1 MEEASP
7 VELILAHQARLD
19 AINGG
24 SEPEPRN
31 ALEYLQDVYKGRRPP
46 DAWRMRAAMAALPF
60 ETPKLSATA
69 LSFPGDFAQTLERA
83 ILRSG
88 VKMPRTIDAEALPQ
102 PE

>member
-1 MEEASP
+1 MERGLCAFERAM
-7 VELILAHQARLD
+7 
-19 AINGG
+19 NGG
-24 SEPEPRN
+24 RLVAEEEPTN
-31 ALEYLQDVYKGRRPP
+31 ALSYLQSIYRDPLQPP
-46 DAWRMRAAMAALPF
+46 TLRMKAAVEALPF

-69 LSFPGDFAQTLERA
+69 LSFPGDFAQTLEKA